1 MQQPPRDAGAVN
13 SVGRILDQGTK
24 IRLGTP
30 QGLLRSLA
38 LGDVA
43 IHDHQLFRFPLGIEN
58 HAGGRFQHQPG
69 TIFMLKAVFQGLADS
84 RAAGLFSRSLDS
96 FAILGMNLLEGRGG
110 LQLFGR
116 IS

>member
-1 MQQPPRDAGAVN
+1 
-13 SVGRILDQGTK
+13 
-24 IRLGTP
+24 
-30 QGLLRSLA
+30 
-38 LGDVA
+38 
-43 IHDHQLFRFPLGIEN
+43 
-58 HAGGRFQHQPG
+58 
-69 TIFMLKAVFQGLADS
+69 MLKAVFQGLADS